1 MRVLFIHQNC
11 PGQYKHLSRVL
22 AAEPENEVVFITQ
35 PGKPDVPGVRKVEY
49 KAKREPARSTHY
61 YIRNLETGVLNGQA
75 VARAA
80 VGLKKRGFVPDIVCA
95 HPGWGES
102 LYIKDIYPDA
112 PLLNYFE
119 FYYKSVGSDVDFDP
133 AREATLDDLCR
144 VRTKNCVNLLSL
156 EACDRGISPTR
167 WQRAQFPKEFINRIA
182 VIHDGVD
189 MEAACPKANAALE
202 LPNGTTLTR
211 DDEVVTYVARNLEP
225 YRGFPTFMHMLE
237 ESCRRRPNCHYVVLG
252 GDGVSY
258 GAKLPEGKTYREE
271 MLSKVT
277 IDPERVH
284 FMGRIPYNKYMQV
297 LQVSSVHVY
306 LTYPFVLSWSMLE
319 AMAAGCLVV
328 ASETPPVTE
337 VIEEG
342 RNGLLVD
349 FFAPKQIADRVDE
362 VFAHKDGMAE
372 IRARARKTVRERYE
386 LQRCLQRQ
394 LRLINDIYAR
404 QGGAG
409 SGTKPAA
416 KPARRRAKGR

>member
-1 MRVLFIHQNC
+1 
-11 PGQYKHLSRVL
+11 
-22 AAEPENEVVFITQ
+22 
-35 PGKPDVPGVRKVEY
+35 
-49 KAKREPARSTHY
+49 
-61 YIRNLETGVLNGQA
+61 
-75 VARAA
+75 
-80 VGLKKRGFVPDIVCA
+80 
-95 HPGWGES
+95 
-102 LYIKDIYPDA
+102 
-112 PLLNYFE
+112 
-119 FYYKSVGSDVDFDP
+119 
-133 AREATLDDLCR
+133 
-144 VRTKNCVNLLSL
+144 
-156 EACDRGISPTR
+156 
-167 WQRAQFPKEFINRIA
+167 
-182 VIHDGVD
+182 
-189 MEAACPKANAALE
+189 
-202 LPNGTTLTR
+202 
-211 DDEVVTYVARNLEP
+211 
-225 YRGFPTFMHMLE
+225 
-237 ESCRRRPNCHYVVLG
+237 VVLG

-277 IDPERVH
+277 IDPERVP